1 MTPCC
6 PRAVT
11 FVATCALAGLTLLGA
26 SIGTAGASTTTT
38 LPPPELL
45 SGVTV
50 TGAAIQTPGAPDRSL
65 DANQATA
72 FMQSWL
78 PDSVFQKIPQSRPP
92 KSLPVARLVVST
104 KYQGRDIPMTVYY
117 ASDPTTAWVGMPPQN
132 FGWAF
137 VQSERWIAAPQSKR
151 VMAAFLGKLQPV
163 RPPPAP
169 PTTTTTTLPPKH
181 SSSGSAAPW
190 LLLGGA
196 AVVAAG
202 GVAAW
207 RLRAP
212 GRRPK
217 VEAESP

>member
-1 MTPCC
+1 
-6 PRAVT
+6 
-11 FVATCALAGLTLLGA
+11 
-26 SIGTAGASTTTT
+26 
-38 LPPPELL
+38 
-45 SGVTV
+45 VTV
-50 TGAAIQTPGAPDRSL
+50 TGAAIQTPGAPDRNL

-104 KYQGRDIPMTVYY
+104 RYQGRDIPMTVYY
-117 ASDPTTAWVGMPPQN
+117 ASDSTTAWVGMPPQN

-163 RPPPAP
+163 RSPPAP
-169 PTTTTTTLPPKH
+169 PTTTTTTVPPKH
-181 SSSGSAAPW
+181 NSSSGSAVPW
-190 LLLGGA
+190 ILLGGA
-196 AVVAAG
+196 VVVAVAG
-202 GVAAW
+202 LAAW

-212 GRRPK
+212 RRRPK